1 MKNSS
6 KLFIGN
12 WKMFGIPRS
21 IKILDKINDFFK
33 KDNNNRKYR
42 IIMAVPFTVLNEFS
56 RKFKHKKILISA
68 QNCYHKDMSGAFT
81 GSVSADM
88 IKGLGVKY
96 VIIGHSEN
104 RNSGETNKI
113 IEEKISSAIRNNFT
127 IIFCIGENKKEK
139 IKKKT
144 IQVLKKQISSALK
157 NKYNFKKIIIAYE
170 PVWSIGTGKI
180 PDINELKN
188 NINLLKNYVKKKFRQ
203 KSAPKFLYGG
213 SVEANNIQK
222 FKSISELD
230 GFLIGGASKSSKK
243 FIDIIKNFYK

>member
-104 RNSGETNKI
+104 RISGDNNSI
-113 IEEKISSAIRNNFT
+113 
-127 IIFCIGENKKEK
+127 
-139 IKKKT
+139 
-144 IQVLKKQISSALK
+144 V
-157 NKYNFKKIIIAYE
+157 
-170 PVWSIGTGKI
+170 
-180 PDINELKN
+180 
-188 NINLLKNYVKKKFRQ
+188 NIVSLCH
-203 KSAPKFLYGG
+203 S
-213 SVEANNIQK
+213 
-222 FKSISELD
+222 
-230 GFLIGGASKSSKK
+230 
-243 FIDIIKNFYK
+243 FYF